1 MYEEEFLKVGEKVIP
16 TNNENEEES
25 IKRPKKR
32 SFFDLA
38 RVCEIYDKEDKTYDE
53 EDIIYY
59 GNINM

>member
-1 MYEEEFLKVGEKVIP
+1 MYEEEIKIGEKVIP
-16 TNNENEEES
+16 TNNEEELR
-25 IKRPKKR
+25 KRPKKR

>member
-16 TNNENEEES
+16 TNNEEES

-38 RVCEIYDKEDKTYDE
+38 RVCEINAKEEEFYDE

-59 GNINM
+59 GNINL